1 MFLLAAGG
9 CCSTISANRPG
20 SAPTGEL
27 DAVPN
32 RLLTSQ
38 AVRFS
43 GALVPSGEPGIGKTA
58 LLDHA
63 AAATADDMRTSRLT
77 AWSRRPNGA
86 TRRPRF
92 LPPFSDRLDGLPR
105 GRTGRAE
112 YLGVDPE
119 AVAPTVK
126 DLVEFTPQVVFQRPG
141 CRSSWRRI
149 TGPAGR
155 RDRGKGV
162 TAAVSRPTSHDTA
175 VRYAAQ
181 RRQFGQP
188 LASFQIIQQRLVSL
202 LANPD
207 LRSCGTWST

>member
-1 MFLLAAGG
+1 MEPETQRGYAA
-9 CCSTISANRPG
+9 PY
-20 SAPTGEL
+20 
-27 DAVPN
+27 
-32 RLLTSQ
+32 
-38 AVRFS
+38 
-43 GALVPSGEPGIGKTA
+43 
-58 LLDHA
+58 
-63 AAATADDMRTSRLT
+63 
-77 AWSRRPNGA
+77 
-86 TRRPRF
+86 RF
-92 LPPFSDRLDGLPR
+92 LPPFSDRLDRLPA
-105 GRTGRAE
+105 RTGRAE

-162 TAAVSRPTSHDTA
+162 TASSVRPTSHDTA